1 MIFASS
7 SGLALVFAV
16 PSASEPD
23 AGLGGRAEGQCA
35 RCPAGQGAPGG
46 SRRQS
51 RGGSALA
58 ALPDRALQAG
68 LWRQRSGGS
77 ALAALPGPHGRRA
90 AAAAAQRRC
99 RGADVSRRA
108 DGRRPPRRAPRTHM
122 YLKRPAGGL
131 AFCLFYLAS
140 SFTNKYVL
148 SVLQFTYPTLFQGW
162 QTLVGG
168 LLLHIS
174 WKLGWVEINLCSRSE
189 ILSWLPASVLFV
201 GIIYAGSRALSRL
214 PIPVFL
220 TVHNAAEVI
229 TCGFQKFVQKETS
242 LLKVCSVLFLLAA
255 AVCLPLCDTQFDPN
269 GYLWALIHLICLGA
283 YKVFHKLWKPG
294 SLSDLDQQYIN
305 YVFSV
310 VLLASASH
318 PAGDLFSA
326 LDFPFLYFYRFHS
339 SCCAS
344 GLLGFFLMLHTV
356 KLKSSTTSG
365 QYAAWSF
372 LAKVITASL
381 SPFFFVMTAN
391 VLTISCLVIGGI
403 GEALLVYTERT
414 GT

>member
-1 MIFASS
+1 
-7 SGLALVFAV
+7 
-16 PSASEPD
+16 
-23 AGLGGRAEGQCA
+23 
-35 RCPAGQGAPGG
+35 
-46 SRRQS
+46 
-51 RGGSALA
+51 
-58 ALPDRALQAG
+58 
-68 LWRQRSGGS
+68 
-77 ALAALPGPHGRRA
+77 
-90 AAAAAQRRC
+90 
-99 RGADVSRRA
+99 
-108 DGRRPPRRAPRTHM
+108 M

-229 TCGFQKFVQKETS
+229 TCGFQKFVQKEVFFLS
-242 LLKVCSVLFLLAA
+242 LLHSVLFLLAA

-269 GYLWALIHLICLGA
+269 GYLWALIHLICVGKYIAKKIHLL
-283 YKVFHKLWKPG
+283 FFP
-294 SLSDLDQQYIN
+294 SSPSDLDQQYIN

-310 VLLASASH
+310 LLCPS
-318 PAGDLFSA
+318 GDLFSA

-344 GLLGFFLMLHTV
+344 GLLGFFLMLHAV
-356 KLKSSTTSG
+356 KLKTSTTSG

-372 LAKVITASL
+372 LAK
-381 SPFFFVMTAN
+381 
-391 VLTISCLVIGGI
+391 
-403 GEALLVYTERT
+403 
-414 GT
+414 

>member
-1 MIFASS
+1 
-7 SGLALVFAV
+7 
-16 PSASEPD
+16 
-23 AGLGGRAEGQCA
+23 
-35 RCPAGQGAPGG
+35 
-46 SRRQS
+46 
-51 RGGSALA
+51 
-58 ALPDRALQAG
+58 
-68 LWRQRSGGS
+68 
-77 ALAALPGPHGRRA
+77 
-90 AAAAAQRRC
+90 
-99 RGADVSRRA
+99 
-108 DGRRPPRRAPRTHM
+108 M

-140 SFTNKYVL
+140 CFTNKVAD
-148 SVLQFTYPTLFQGW
+148 
-162 QTLVGG
+162 
-168 LLLHIS
+168 IS
-174 WKLGWVEINLCSRSE
+174 WWNSASCLLEVGLGGDKLV
-189 ILSWLPASVLFV
+189 FK
-201 GIIYAGSRALSRL
+201 

-229 TCGFQKFVQKETS
+229 ACGFQKFVQKEVS
-242 LLKVCSVLFLLAA
+242 HLKVCSVLFLLVAA
-255 AVCLPLCDTQFDPN
+255 ACLPLCDTQFDPN
-269 GYLWALIHLICLGA
+269 GYLWALIHLLCVGA
-283 YKVFHKLWKPG
+283 YKVFHKLWKPN

-381 SPFFFVMTAN
+381 SPLFFAMTAN
-391 VLTISCLVIGGI
+391 VLTISCLVISGV

>member
-1 MIFASS
+1 KYFL
-7 SGLALVFAV
+7 GLMYYFLV
-16 PSASEPD
+16 
-23 AGLGGRAEGQCA
+23 
-35 RCPAGQGAPGG
+35 
-46 SRRQS
+46 
-51 RGGSALA
+51 
-58 ALPDRALQAG
+58 
-68 LWRQRSGGS
+68 
-77 ALAALPGPHGRRA
+77 
-90 AAAAAQRRC
+90 
-99 RGADVSRRA
+99 
-108 DGRRPPRRAPRTHM
+108 
-122 YLKRPAGGL
+122 
-131 AFCLFYLAS
+131 LFY
-140 SFTNKYVL
+140 FR
-148 SVLQFTYPTLFQGW
+148 W

-220 TVHNAAEVI
+220 TIHNAAEVI
-229 TCGFQKFVQKETS
+229 TCGFQKVVQKEQTS
-242 LLKVCSVLFLLAA
+242 HLKVCGVLFLLAA
-255 AVCLPLCDTQFDPN
+255 AACLPLCDAQFDPN
-269 GYLWALIHLICLGA
+269 GYLWALIHLICVGA

-310 VLLASASH
+310 LLC
-318 PAGDLFSA
+318 PLGDLFSA

-372 LAKVITASL
+372 LAK
-381 SPFFFVMTAN
+381 
-391 VLTISCLVIGGI
+391 
-403 GEALLVYTERT
+403 
-414 GT
+414 

>member
-1 MIFASS
+1 
-7 SGLALVFAV
+7 
-16 PSASEPD
+16 
-23 AGLGGRAEGQCA
+23 
-35 RCPAGQGAPGG
+35 
-46 SRRQS
+46 
-51 RGGSALA
+51 
-58 ALPDRALQAG
+58 
-68 LWRQRSGGS
+68 
-77 ALAALPGPHGRRA
+77 
-90 AAAAAQRRC
+90 
-99 RGADVSRRA
+99 
-108 DGRRPPRRAPRTHM
+108 M

-140 SFTNKYVL
+140 CFTNKYVL
-148 SVLQFTYPTLFQGW
+148 SVLKFTYPTLFQGW

-168 LLLHIS
+168 LLLHVS

-189 ILSWLPASVLFV
+189 ILSWLPASILFV

-229 TCGFQKFVQKETS
+229 TCGFQKFVQKEQTS
-242 LLKVCSVLFLLAA
+242 HLKVCSVLFLLVA

-269 GYLWALIHLICLGA
+269 GYLWALIHLICVGA
-283 YKVFHKLWKPG
+283 YKVFHKLWKPS

-372 LAKVITASL
+372 LAKILHCVQGCLKISAHPVWKNCAATSQSSGREGELCARPGWTLLVITASL

-391 VLTISCLVIGGI
+391 VLTISCLVISGV
-403 GEALLVYTERT
+403 GEALLVYAERT

>member
-1 MIFASS
+1 
-7 SGLALVFAV
+7 
-16 PSASEPD
+16 
-23 AGLGGRAEGQCA
+23 
-35 RCPAGQGAPGG
+35 
-46 SRRQS
+46 
-51 RGGSALA
+51 
-58 ALPDRALQAG
+58 
-68 LWRQRSGGS
+68 
-77 ALAALPGPHGRRA
+77 
-90 AAAAAQRRC
+90 
-99 RGADVSRRA
+99 
-108 DGRRPPRRAPRTHM
+108 M
-122 YLKRPAGGL
+122 YLKRPAAGL
-131 AFCLFYLAS
+131 SFCLFYLAS
-140 SFTNKYVL
+140 YFTNKYVL
-148 SVLQFTYPTLFQGW
+148 SVLKFTYPTLFQGW

-168 LLLHIS
+168 FLLHVS
-174 WKLGWVEINLCSRSE
+174 WKLGWVEISCSSRSE
-189 ILSWLPASVLFV
+189 VLTWIPASALFV

-242 LLKVCSVLFLLAA
+242 LLKICSVLFLLIAA
-255 AVCLPLCDTQFDPN
+255 GCLPLFDTQFDPD
-269 GYLWALIHLICLGA
+269 GYFWALIHLICVGV
-283 YKVFHKLWKPG
+283 YKVIHKLWKTS

-356 KLKSSTTSG
+356 KLKSITSSW

-372 LAKVITASL
+372 LAKVTTAGLSPLVFGMTVNVPTVCWELLTADEGKSELLLKSRLHWREQEGKLPVCWLHVQAEYLPHLRGDRKDTHCCLPWEWAGGEESKHSL
-381 SPFFFVMTAN
+381 SNSIEVGAVFHGKILYN
-391 VLTISCLVIGGI
+391 
-403 GEALLVYTERT
+403 
-414 GT
+414 

>member
-1 MIFASS
+1 MGREVSA
-7 SGLALVFAV
+7 GTQQEAKEGRCLLLAL
-16 PSASEPD
+16 P
-23 AGLGGRAEGQCA
+23 
-35 RCPAGQGAPGG
+35 CPALLGE
-46 SRRQS
+46 S
-51 RGGSALA
+51 RGPA
-58 ALPDRALQAG
+58 
-68 LWRQRSGGS
+68 
-77 ALAALPGPHGRRA
+77 
-90 AAAAAQRRC
+90 
-99 RGADVSRRA
+99 
-108 DGRRPPRRAPRTHM
+108 PPRREYPTSE
-122 YLKRPAGGL
+122 KFPGIPPPP
-131 AFCLFYLAS
+131 S
-140 SFTNKYVL
+140 EYVL

-168 LLLHIS
+168 LLLHLS

-201 GIIYAGSRALSRL
+201 GIIYAGSRSLSRL

-242 LLKVCSVLFLLAA
+242 HLKVCSVLFLLAA
-255 AVCLPLCDTQFDPN
+255 AVCLPLCDTQFDPS
-269 GYLWALIHLICLGA
+269 GYLWALIHLVCVGV

-344 GLLGFFLMLHTV
+344 GLLGFFLMLHTA

-381 SPFFFVMTAN
+381 SPFFFAMTAN
-391 VLTISCLVIGGI
+391 VLTISCLVISGV

>member
-1 MIFASS
+1 YFL
-7 SGLALVFAV
+7 GLTYYFLV
-16 PSASEPD
+16 S
-23 AGLGGRAEGQCA
+23 
-35 RCPAGQGAPGG
+35 
-46 SRRQS
+46 
-51 RGGSALA
+51 
-58 ALPDRALQAG
+58 
-68 LWRQRSGGS
+68 
-77 ALAALPGPHGRRA
+77 
-90 AAAAAQRRC
+90 
-99 RGADVSRRA
+99 
-108 DGRRPPRRAPRTHM
+108 
-122 YLKRPAGGL
+122 
-131 AFCLFYLAS
+131 FY
-140 SFTNKYVL
+140 FR
-148 SVLQFTYPTLFQGW
+148 W

-229 TCGFQKFVQKETS
+229 TCGFQKFVQKEQTS
-242 LLKVCSVLFLLAA
+242 HLKVCSVLFLLAA

-269 GYLWALIHLICLGA
+269 GYLWALIHLICVGA

-305 YVFSV
+305 YIFSV
-310 VLLASASH
+310 LLCPS
-318 PAGDLFSA
+318 GDLFSA

-372 LAKVITASL
+372 LAK
-381 SPFFFVMTAN
+381 
-391 VLTISCLVIGGI
+391 
-403 GEALLVYTERT
+403 
-414 GT
+414 

>member
-1 MIFASS
+1 
-7 SGLALVFAV
+7 
-16 PSASEPD
+16 
-23 AGLGGRAEGQCA
+23 
-35 RCPAGQGAPGG
+35 
-46 SRRQS
+46 
-51 RGGSALA
+51 
-58 ALPDRALQAG
+58 
-68 LWRQRSGGS
+68 
-77 ALAALPGPHGRRA
+77 
-90 AAAAAQRRC
+90 
-99 RGADVSRRA
+99 
-108 DGRRPPRRAPRTHM
+108 M

-242 LLKVCSVLFLLAA
+242 HLKVCSVLFLLAA

-269 GYLWALIHLICLGA
+269 GYLWALIHLICVGA

-391 VLTISCLVIGGI
+391 VLTISWCDKSLIERRI
-403 GEALLVYTERT
+403 SSSDWPHLLMC
-414 GT
+414 

>member
-1 MIFASS
+1 
-7 SGLALVFAV
+7 
-16 PSASEPD
+16 
-23 AGLGGRAEGQCA
+23 
-35 RCPAGQGAPGG
+35 
-46 SRRQS
+46 
-51 RGGSALA
+51 
-58 ALPDRALQAG
+58 
-68 LWRQRSGGS
+68 
-77 ALAALPGPHGRRA
+77 
-90 AAAAAQRRC
+90 
-99 RGADVSRRA
+99 
-108 DGRRPPRRAPRTHM
+108 M
-122 YLKRPAGGL
+122 YLKRSADGL

-148 SVLQFTYPTLFQGW
+148 SVLQFTYPTLFQG
-162 QTLVGG
+162 
-168 LLLHIS
+168 
-174 WKLGWVEINLCSRSE
+174 SE

-229 TCGFQKFVQKETS
+229 TCGFQKFVQKEQTS
-242 LLKVCSVLFLLAA
+242 HLKVCSVLFLLAA

-365 QYAAWSF
+365 QYSAWSF
-372 LAKVITASL
+372 LAKQRSCTLCETVSRSLLIQPGKTAAASQNPVREGELCPRPIWTLLVITASL

-391 VLTISCLVIGGI
+391 VLTISCYLDCMGMWIPRFQVLQKGI
-403 GEALLVYTERT
+403 LLL
-414 GT
+414 

>member
-1 MIFASS
+1 
-7 SGLALVFAV
+7 
-16 PSASEPD
+16 
-23 AGLGGRAEGQCA
+23 
-35 RCPAGQGAPGG
+35 
-46 SRRQS
+46 
-51 RGGSALA
+51 
-58 ALPDRALQAG
+58 
-68 LWRQRSGGS
+68 
-77 ALAALPGPHGRRA
+77 
-90 AAAAAQRRC
+90 
-99 RGADVSRRA
+99 
-108 DGRRPPRRAPRTHM
+108 M

-140 SFTNKYVL
+140 CFTNKYVL
-148 SVLQFTYPTLFQGW
+148 SVLKFTYPTLFQG
-162 QTLVGG
+162 
-168 LLLHIS
+168 S
-174 WKLGWVEINLCSRSE
+174 D
-189 ILSWLPASVLFV
+189 ILSWLPASALFV

-229 TCGFQKFVQKETS
+229 TCGFQKFVQKEQTS
-242 LLKVCSVLFLLAA
+242 LLKVCSSLFLLVA

-269 GYLWALIHLICLGA
+269 GYLWAFIHLICLGA
-283 YKVFHKLWKPG
+283 YKVFHKLWKPS

-318 PAGDLFSA
+318 PAGDLFTA

-344 GLLGFFLMLHTV
+344 GLLGFFLMLHTA
-356 KLKSSTTSG
+356 KLKNSTTSG

-381 SPFFFVMTAN
+381 SPLFFVMTAN
-391 VLTISCLVIGGI
+391 ILTISCLVIGGV
-403 GEALLVYTERT
+403 GEVLLVYTERT

>member
-1 MIFASS
+1 
-7 SGLALVFAV
+7 
-16 PSASEPD
+16 
-23 AGLGGRAEGQCA
+23 
-35 RCPAGQGAPGG
+35 
-46 SRRQS
+46 
-51 RGGSALA
+51 
-58 ALPDRALQAG
+58 
-68 LWRQRSGGS
+68 
-77 ALAALPGPHGRRA
+77 
-90 AAAAAQRRC
+90 
-99 RGADVSRRA
+99 
-108 DGRRPPRRAPRTHM
+108 M

-214 PIPVFL
+214 PIPMFL

-229 TCGFQKFVQKETS
+229 TCGFQKFVQKEQTS
-242 LLKVCSVLFLLAA
+242 HLKVCSVLFLLAA
-255 AVCLPLCDTQFDPN
+255 AVCLPLCDTQFDAN
-269 GYLWALIHLICLGA
+269 GYLWALIHLIC
-283 YKVFHKLWKPG
+283 
-294 SLSDLDQQYIN
+294 
-305 YVFSV
+305 V
-310 VLLASASH
+310 VIWTNSTSTMYS
-318 PAGDLFSA
+318 GDLFSA

-344 GLLGFFLMLHTV
+344 GLLGFFLMLHAV

-365 QYAAWSF
+365 QYAAWNF

-381 SPFFFVMTAN
+381 SPLFFVMTAN
-391 VLTISCLVIGGI
+391 VLTISCLVIGGV